1 MQDRSLKNSF
11 MRLPRPQQL
20 IIIILLC
27 GNIIFA
33 LECLSWLGIYV
44 VWRVAGKEVIQIE
57 HILKFQPFS
66 RKNIFITRSE
76 YKPYYLSGLIPNMKI
91 SQRTPFGTDRYGFL
105 INDKSQYN
113 RDLNLPSNAYRIFI
127 YGNSTVMGNGSGR
140 SLSAYLEAALNL
152 DRSSEYEVVTA
163 GGDGFNSGQ
172 ELARLSL
179 ETLHYHPDM
188 IITFDG
194 VADAFWSSFSN
205 NTRPNAHMVADII
218 RNSLNRSSLENKSL
232 IEVNISSVDFF
243 LRRFYSY
250 NILLAVFAKIG
261 LNITNPY
268 NIGDQ
273 SIFRNNLVNTPVFRP
288 EGAHVYIGNLKSMAA
303 ISNMRGIRSLH
314 FLQPTLATELI
325 SRDSGATDAEW
336 DLLETK
342 NLKRSYS
349 RRHRAVIFNQFYNLV
364 RSEFARQANGSRNSL
379 QTWVDLSHFFS
390 DVDDLADVYYDAVHY
405 HDYRAEEIAEEIAV
419 HVRRVLAKPVMK

>member
-1 MQDRSLKNSF
+1 
-11 MRLPRPQQL
+11 
-20 IIIILLC
+20 
-27 GNIIFA
+27 
-33 LECLSWLGIYV
+33 
-44 VWRVAGKEVIQIE
+44 
-57 HILKFQPFS
+57 
-66 RKNIFITRSE
+66 
-76 YKPYYLSGLIPNMKI
+76 
-91 SQRTPFGTDRYGFL
+91 
-105 INDKSQYN
+105 N